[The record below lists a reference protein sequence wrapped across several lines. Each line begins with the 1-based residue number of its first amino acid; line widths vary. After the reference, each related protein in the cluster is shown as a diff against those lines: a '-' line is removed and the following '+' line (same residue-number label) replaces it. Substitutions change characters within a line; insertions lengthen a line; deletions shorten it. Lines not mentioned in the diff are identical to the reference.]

1 MQLQYQSNVLAA
13 VNKDLLFDNPDTF
26 RVFQPAEGKIMSKMM
41 IQNNVHETIMR
52 NIPLG
57 FLLVNRDG
65 VIIEFNE
72 VAETITGFAKYE
84 VIGKSHCNF
93 FHCNSGANTCLLL
106 EPGWELCKNIVENES
121 SFINKKGKE
130 IIISATIFPLKD
142 DNGHF
147 LGAVELF
154 RDISRRSKMERER
167 KNILAMF
174 AHDIKNPAIAS
185 ALFTTRILRDRAC
198 TLTECQKSCL
208 DIVHEN
214 ITKIIDYTDDFLTF
228 SLFDEKQYLPEKR
241 PYDVV
246 AAILQVIESEKAVAE
261 KKQMTID
268 FNLPVKS
275 LVISADKKMLD
286 RVTSNLLDNA
296 LKYSISNGTITIT
309 VIRQSDGIHL
319 SVADAGIGIPD
330 ESIPYI
336 FEPFFRVNNGC
347 RGTGLGLAISKSI
360 IEAHE
365 GQIYVESRL
374 GKGSTFH
381 CILPSEV
388 T

>member
-1 MQLQYQSNVLAA
+1 
-13 VNKDLLFDNPDTF
+13 
-26 RVFQPAEGKIMSKMM
+26 M

-57 FLLVNRDG
+57 FLMVNRDG

-84 VIGKSHCNF
+84 VIGKPHCDF

-106 EPGWELCKNIVENES
+106 EPGWDICKNIVETES
-121 SFINKKGKE
+121 SFFNKKGKQ

-142 DNGHF
+142 DNGNF
-147 LGAVELF
+147 QGAVKLF
-154 RDISRRSKMERER
+154 RDISRRSKIERER

-185 ALFTTRILRDRAC
+185 ALFVTRILTDKAC
-198 TLTECQKSCL
+198 ALTECQKSCL

-241 PYDVV
+241 PYDIV
-246 AAILQVIESEKAVAE
+246 AGILQVIESEKAAAE
-261 KKQMTID
+261 KKQVTID
-268 FNLPVKS
+268 FKQPIKPII
-275 LVISADKKMLD
+275 ISADEKMLD
-286 RVTSNLLDNA
+286 RVISNLLGNA
-296 LKYSISNGTITIT
+296 LKYSTSDGTVTIS
-309 VIRQSDGIHL
+309 VIRQNNGIHL

-330 ESIPYI
+330 QSIPYI

-360 IEAHE
+360 IEAHK

-381 CILPSEV
+381 CILPVEAA
-388 T
+388 